1 MTHRIFILAA
11 AGVSLIWVAAARADH
26 FTIDL
31 EVKTGKAK
39 ETVHAEKLEAGAK
52 AKARAVL
59 EVPAGQEIEI
69 HWTVTCSAKQ
79 GMFKDVLVHFYIAK
93 EGMIGQPGTPK
104 IDKDAAAESAL
115 TMDFQPTE
123 KAKGQMKV
131 RLTKPGPYLLR
142 LETIGANK
150 GTENHEHFAALDLLV
165 K

>member
-1 MTHRIFILAA
+1 MPQRISILVAVF
-11 AGVSLIWVAAARADH
+11 VSLLWIAAARADH

-31 EVKTGKAK
+31 EVKSGKTK
-39 ETVHAEKLEAGAK
+39 EMVHAETLEPGAK

-59 EVPAGQEIEI
+59 EVPTGQEVEI

-79 GMFKDVLVHFYIAK
+79 GMFKDVLVHFFIAK

-115 TMDFQPTE
+115 TMDFRPNE

-131 RLTKPGPYLLR
+131 KLTKPGPYLLR
-142 LETIGANK
+142 LETIGASK
-150 GTENHEHFAALDLLV
+150 GTESHEHFAALDLLV

>member
-1 MTHRIFILAA
+1 MSQRISILVAA
-11 AGVSLIWVAAARADH
+11 FVSLVWVGAVRADH

-31 EVKTGKAK
+31 EVKTGKTK
-39 ETVHAEKLEAGAK
+39 EMVHAETLEPGAK

-59 EVPAGQEIEI
+59 EVAAGQEIEI

-79 GMFKDVLVHFYIAK
+79 GMFKDVLVHFFIAK

-115 TMDFQPTE
+115 TMDFRPTE

-131 RLTKPGPYLLR
+131 KLTKPGPYLLR
-142 LETIGANK
+142 LETIGAAK
-150 GTENHEHFAALDLLV
+150 GTESHEHFAALDLLV